1 MINNNIEK
9 LPTIIINLNKH
20 SQRKKLMIEKLK
32 STLLKNYFFFDAIDG
47 ETELHKHN
55 FTAIPNWIDPIDKKK
70 LSVGYIGCTLSH
82 YYVWMY
88 IFNNNIERALVLEDD
103 TVFYEEFD
111 KTLNKILNT
120 NEDYDMLYLSRIPL
134 NELYNLGE
142 EQEVNEDIV
151 LAKYSYNMS
160 SYILT
165 LNGAKKLLNGH
176 CLDYMMPIDEYV
188 PIMYDK
194 DYPFKNYSTY
204 FKDFDKI
211 KTVSL
216 KKNIANQEQ
225 RTLFPSAIQESK
237 IY

>member
-1 MINNNIEK
+1 MKNNSIEK
-9 LPTIIINLNKH
+9 IPTIIINLNKH
-20 SQRKKLMIEKLK
+20 SQRKKSMIEKLK
-32 STLLKNYFFFDAIDG
+32 GTLLKNYVFFDAIDG

-55 FTAIPNWIDPIDKKK
+55 FTVIPNWIDPIDKKK

-103 TVFYEEFD
+103 TIFYKEFD
-111 KTLNKILNT
+111 KTLIKLLNM
-120 NEDYDMLYLSRIPL
+120 NEEYDMLYLNRIPL
-134 NELYNLGE
+134 NTLHNLGE
-142 EQEVNEDIV
+142 EQEINKNIV

-165 LNGAKKLLNGH
+165 LNGAKTLLNGH
-176 CLDYMMPIDEYV
+176 CLEYMMPIDEYV
-188 PIMYDK
+188 PIMYDNC
-194 DYPFKNYSTY
+194 YPFKNYSEY

-211 KTVSL
+211 KTFAL
-216 KKNIANQEQ
+216 KKNIATQEP
-225 RTLFPSAIQESK
+225 RTLFPSAIQESR